1 MSAQIAKTIKPT
13 TKKNPSFSPIVELL
27 HVEGNDLSF
36 FFFFFIQPTLV
47 IYHIRF

>member
-27 HVEGNDLSF
+27 HVQGNDLSF
-36 FFFFFIQPTLV
+36 FFFLIQPTLV